1 MKTMKVKLTF
11 IDEVLGTASADPE
24 IHANYIAS
32 KAPDAP
38 TREEEV
44 AALGAEEVIH
54 LASTVFPRNKEGIP
68 ILWDYQIKG
77 FFKAKCSALKK
88 VEGTKSGK
96 CKAFKKQIDE
106 LIFVKPREIPL
117 IFEGE
122 TGTCQRPLRAETA
135 QGARVALANSETVPE
150 GATCQFE
157 VICFN
162 DSDMDMV
169 REWLDHGEWNGLLQW
184 RNGGKG
190 RFIWEEIQ

>member
-38 TREEEV
+38 SKEEEV
-44 AALGAEEVIH
+44 AALGAEEVTH
-54 LASTVFPRNKEGIP
+54 LKSTIFPRNKEGIP
-68 ILWDYQIKG
+68 FIWDYQIRG
-77 FFKAKCSALKK
+77 FFKAKCSALKN
-88 VEGTKSGK
+88 VEGSKSSK
-96 CKAFKKQIDE
+96 CKAHKKRIDE

-135 QGARVALANSETVPE
+135 KGARVALANSETVPA
-150 GATCQFE
+150 GATCEFE
-157 VICFN
+157 VICHC

-169 REWLDHGEWNGLLQW
+169 REWLDHGEWNGLCQW

-190 RFIWEEIQ
+190 SFTWEEIQ